1 MKREMELWEQ
11 GFEMWDKA
19 FGPLLQ
25 EQDFVVATPEN
36 MAILQCYLCN
46 LVFKTTHTT
55 CMETEECVFGN
66 SLDRFKYIVSSS
78 QFLFQKDQ
86 EFRLLRGPVLQFGV
100 GLIMCL
106 YYTATRCRDSILR
119 REAIVILR
127 QFPSKNGVC
136 DSLQLAEVASWVADL
151 EDDVRNEE
159 GVIPED
165 M

>member
-1 MKREMELWEQ
+1 
-11 GFEMWDKA
+11 
-19 FGPLLQ
+19 
-25 EQDFVVATPEN
+25 
-36 MAILQCYLCN
+36 
-46 LVFKTTHTT
+46 
-55 CMETEECVFGN
+55 METEECVFGN